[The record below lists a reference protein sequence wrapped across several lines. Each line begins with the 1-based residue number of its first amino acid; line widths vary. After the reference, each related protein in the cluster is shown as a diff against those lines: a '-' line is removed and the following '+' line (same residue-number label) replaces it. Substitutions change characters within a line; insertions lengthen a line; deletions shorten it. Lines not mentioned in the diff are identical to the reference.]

1 MRNAGRAVLISA
13 IGAAIAAIAG
23 GSNAA
28 GSSQTSPPANVEK
41 VSFRLNWVVA
51 GNHAPFYLAQ
61 QKGYW
66 TRCGLDVSMTPGTG
80 SGATAQLV
88 GNGSQEFGLTDAV
101 SITAAR
107 THGLPV
113 KSIGVLYQS
122 NPSAIVSKKSAGIT
136 KLQDVAGKT
145 WGAVPSGSPYLL
157 LKALFKKYNITTVKE
172 ADVPSPGIAQLKT
185 GQVDF
190 ITFFGNE
197 AANVDPD
204 ADKNL
209 NVVWFKDYGQDIY
222 GLALATNDD
231 YLKSHAQQV
240 ACFRQGVID
249 GFKQATANPEEALQA
264 LYEKAPLTKNSP
276 KVQAALLQGA
286 LEFVGTDLLAQST
299 AKWESTQ
306 QLLFDAGITPK
317 KVDAGALF
325 SQPK

>member
-1 MRNAGRAVLISA
+1 MRNARHVVLASA
-13 IGAAIAAIAG
+13 IIAAFAAVG
-23 GSNAA
+23 TSGNAA
-28 GSSQTSPPANVEK
+28 TGASPPATPEK

-61 QKGYW
+61 QKGFW

-88 GNGSQEFGLTDAV
+88 ANGSQEFGLTDAV

-107 THGLPV
+107 AHGLPV
-113 KSIGVLYQS
+113 KSIGALYQT
-122 NPSAIVSKKSAGIT
+122 NPSSILSKKAEGIT
-136 KLQDVAGKT
+136 KLQEVAGKT

-204 ADKNL
+204 ADKDL
-209 NVVWFKDYGQDIY
+209 NIVWFKDYGQDIY
-222 GLALATNDD
+222 GLAIATSDD
-231 YLKSHAQQV
+231 YLKSHPRQV
-240 ACFRQGVID
+240 ACFRQGVVD
-249 GFKQATANPEEALQA
+249 GFKEARANPSEALQA
-264 LYEKAPLTKNSP
+264 LYDNAPLTKNSP

-286 LEFVGTDLLAQST
+286 LEFTGTDLLAQST
-299 AKWESTQ
+299 AKWNSTQ
-306 QLLFDAGITPK
+306 QVLFDAGITPK
-317 KVDAGALF
+317 KVDTDALF
-325 SQPK
+325 WQPK

>member
-1 MRNAGRAVLISA
+1 MRNSGRVVLISA
-13 IGAAIAAIAG
+13 IGAAIAVIASG
-23 GSNAA
+23 GNSASA
-28 GSSQTSPPANVEK
+28 QTSAPANVEK

-61 QKGYW
+61 AKGFW
-66 TRCGLDVSMTPGTG
+66 TRCGLDVSLTPGTG

-88 GNGSQEFGLTDAV
+88 ANGSQEFGLTDAV

-107 THGLPV
+107 AHGLPV
-113 KSIGVLYQS
+113 KSIGALYQS
-122 NPSAIVSKKSAGIT
+122 NPSSIVSKKSAGIT

-172 ADVPSPGIAQLKT
+172 SDVPSPGIAQLKT

-197 AANVDPD
+197 AANVDAD

-222 GLALATNDD
+222 GLALATSDD
-231 YLKSHAQQV
+231 YLQSHPRQV

-249 GFKQATANPEEALQA
+249 GFREAKANPNEALQA
-264 LYEKAPLTKNSP
+264 LYEQAPLTKNAP
-276 KVQAALLQGA
+276 NVQTALLHGA
-286 LEFVGTDLLAQST
+286 LEFTGTDLLAQT
-299 AKWESTQ
+299 AAKWDATQ
-306 QLLFDAGITPK
+306 RVLFDAGITPK
-317 KVDAGALF
+317 KVEAGALF
-325 SQPK
+325 WQPK

>member
-1 MRNAGRAVLISA
+1 MRNARHVVLVTA
-13 IGAAIAAIAG
+13 IGAACAAVG
-23 GSNAA
+23 TSGNAA
-28 GSSQTSPPANVEK
+28 TGASPPATPEK

-61 QKGYW
+61 QKGFW
-66 TRCGLDVSMTPGTG
+66 SRCGLDMSMTPGTG

-88 GNGSQEFGLTDAV
+88 ANGSQEFGLTDAV

-107 THGLPV
+107 AHGLPV
-113 KSIGVLYQS
+113 KSIGALYQT
-122 NPSAIVSKKSAGIT
+122 NPSSILSKKAEGIT

-157 LKALFKKYNITTVKE
+157 LKALFKKYDITTVKE

-204 ADKNL
+204 ADKDL
-209 NVVWFKDYGQDIY
+209 NIVWFKDYGQDIY
-222 GLALATNDD
+222 GLAIATSDD
-231 YLKSHAQQV
+231 YLKSHPRQV
-240 ACFRQGVID
+240 ACFRQGVVD
-249 GFKQATANPEEALQA
+249 GFKEAEATRTRRLKA
-264 LYEKAPLTKNSP
+264 LYANAPETKNSP

-286 LEFVGTDLLAQST
+286 FEFAGTDLLAQST
-299 AKWESTQ
+299 TKWESTQ
-306 QLLFDAGITPK
+306 QVLVDAGITPK
-317 KVDAGALF
+317 KVDPKSLF
-325 SQPK
+325 WQPNS

>member
-1 MRNAGRAVLISA
+1 MRNTGRLVLAS
-13 IGAAIAAIAG
+13 AIAAALAATAFAQPAPAG
-23 GSNAA
+23 A
-28 GSSQTSPPANVEK
+28 EK
-41 VSFRLNWVVA
+41 VNLRLNWVVA

-66 TRCGLDVSMTPGTG
+66 TRCGLDVTMTPGTG

-88 GNGSQEFGLTDAV
+88 ANGSQEFGLTDAV

-107 THGLPV
+107 ARGLPV
-113 KSIGVLYQS
+113 RSIGAVYQT
-122 NPSAIVSKKSAGIT
+122 NPSSIVSKKSAGIT

-157 LKALFKKYNITTVKE
+157 LKALFKKNNITTVKE
-172 ADVPSPGIAQLKT
+172 ADVPAPGIAQLKT

-204 ADKNL
+204 ADSTL

-231 YLKSHAQQV
+231 YLKSHPRQV

-249 GFKQATANPEEALQA
+249 GFKEARANPDEALQA
-264 LYEKAPLTKNSP
+264 LYEGAPLTKNAP
-276 KVQAALLQGA
+276 KVQAALLKGA
-286 LEFVGTDLLAQST
+286 LEFTGNDLLAQSA
-299 AKWESTQ
+299 AKWDSTQ
-306 QLLFDAGITPK
+306 QVLLDAGITPK
-317 KVDAGALF
+317 KVDSTELF
-325 SQPK
+325 WQPK

>member
-1 MRNAGRAVLISA
+1 MQNAGRAFLISA
-13 IGAAIAAIAG
+13 IGAAIAGMASA
-23 GSNAA
+23 
-28 GSSQTSPPANVEK
+28 QTSTPANVEK
-41 VSFRLNWVVA
+41 VNLRLNWVVA

-61 QKGYW
+61 TKGFW
-66 TRCGLDVSMTPGTG
+66 TRCGLDVTMTPGTG

-88 GNGSQEFGLTDAV
+88 ANGSQEFGLTDAV

-107 THGLPV
+107 AHGLPV
-113 KSIGVLYQS
+113 KSIGAVYQT
-122 NPSAIVSKKSAGIT
+122 NPSSIVSKKTAGIT

-172 ADVPSPGIAQLKT
+172 SDVPSPGIAQLKT

-222 GLALATNDD
+222 GLALATSDD
-231 YLKSHAQQV
+231 YLKGHPRQV

-249 GFKQATANPEEALQA
+249 GFKEAKAHPNDALQA
-264 LYEKAPLTKNSP
+264 LYEQAPLTKNAP
-276 KVQAALLQGA
+276 TVQTALLQGA
-286 LEFVGTDLLAQST
+286 LEFTGSDLLAQST
-299 AKWESTQ
+299 AKWDTTQ

-317 KVDAGALF
+317 KVDAAALF
-325 SQPK
+325 WQPK

>member
-1 MRNAGRAVLISA
+1 MRNTRRLVLVSA
-13 IGAAIAAIAG
+13 IGAAIAAISSG
-23 GSNAA
+23 GSAA
-28 GSSQTSPPANVEK
+28 TSPPASVEK

-51 GNHAPFYLAQ
+51 GNHAPFYLAL

-107 THGLPV
+107 AHGLPV
-113 KSIGVLYQS
+113 KSVGVLYQS
-122 NPSAIVSKKSAGIT
+122 NPSAIVSKKSAGIA

-222 GLALATNDD
+222 GLAVATGDD
-231 YLKSHAQQV
+231 YLKSHPQQV

-249 GFKQATANPEEALQA
+249 GFKEARANPDEALQA
-264 LYEKAPLTKNSP
+264 LFDGAPLTKNAP
-276 KVQAALLQGA
+276 KVQAALLKGA
-286 LEFVGTDLLAQST
+286 LEFVGTDLLAQTT
-299 AKWESTQ
+299 AKWETTE

-325 SQPK
+325 WQAK

>member
-1 MRNAGRAVLISA
+1 MRKAGRAFLISA
-13 IGAAIAAIAG
+13 IGAAIAAMA
-23 GSNAA
+23 SA
-28 GSSQTSPPANVEK
+28 QTSTPANVEK
-41 VSFRLNWVVA
+41 VNLRLNWVVA

-61 QKGYW
+61 AKGFW
-66 TRCGLDVSMTPGTG
+66 TRCGLDVTMTPGTG

-88 GNGSQEFGLTDAV
+88 ANGSQEFGLTDAV

-107 THGLPV
+107 AHGLPV
-113 KSIGVLYQS
+113 KSIGAVYQT
-122 NPSAIVSKKSAGIT
+122 NPSSIVSKKSAGIT

-172 ADVPSPGIAQLKT
+172 SDVPSPGIAQLKT

-197 AANVDPD
+197 AANVDAD

-222 GLALATNDD
+222 GLALATSDD
-231 YLKSHAQQV
+231 YLKGHPRQV

-249 GFKQATANPEEALQA
+249 GFREAKANPNEALQA
-264 LYEKAPLTKNSP
+264 LYQQAPLTKNAP
-276 KVQAALLQGA
+276 AVQTALLQGA
-286 LEFVGTDLLAQST
+286 LEFTGSDLLAQST
-299 AKWESTQ
+299 AKWDTTQ

-317 KVDAGALF
+317 KVEAAALF
-325 SQPK
+325 WEPK

>member
-1 MRNAGRAVLISA
+1 MRNAKRVVLVSA
-13 IGAAIAAIAG
+13 IGAAIAAFVS
-23 GSNAA
+23 GSYAA
-28 GSSQTSPPANVEK
+28 SESAQAPANVEK
-41 VSFRLNWVVA
+41 VSFRLNWVLA

-61 QKGYW
+61 KKGFW
-66 TRCGLDVSMTPGTG
+66 TRCGLDVTMTPGTG

-107 THGLPV
+107 AHGIPV
-113 KSIGVLYQS
+113 KSIGAVYQT
-122 NPSAIVSKKSAGIT
+122 NPSSIVSKKSVGIV

-157 LKALFKKYNITTVKE
+157 LKGLFKKYNITSVKE
-172 ADVPSPGIAQLKT
+172 ADVPSPGIAQLRT

-197 AANVDPD
+197 AANIDPNVDKD
-204 ADKNL
+204 L
-209 NVVWFKDYGQDIY
+209 NIVWFKDYGQDIY

-231 YLKSHAQQV
+231 YLKSHPQQV

-249 GFKQATANPEEALQA
+249 GFKEAKANPEEALQA
-264 LYEKAPLTKNSP
+264 LFEKAPETKRAP

-286 LEFVGTDLLAQST
+286 FDFAGTDLLAQT
-299 AKWESTQ
+299 AAKWESTQ
-306 QLLFDAGITPK
+306 QVLFDAGITPK
-317 KVDAGALF
+317 KVDTNSLF
-325 SQPK
+325 WQPNR

>member
-1 MRNAGRAVLISA
+1 MRNPRRLALNAA
-13 IGAAIAAIAG
+13 IGVAFAAVATT
-23 GSNAA
+23 
-28 GSSQTSPPANVEK
+28 GSSQTSPPANAEK
-41 VSFRLNWVVA
+41 VNLRLNWVVA

-61 QKGYW
+61 QKGFW
-66 TRCGLDVSMTPGTG
+66 ARCGLDVTMTPGTG

-107 THGLPV
+107 AHGLPV
-113 KSIGVLYQS
+113 KSIGVLYQT
-122 NPSAIVSKKSAGIT
+122 NPSSIVSKKSAGIT

-157 LKALFKKYNITTVKE
+157 LKALFKKNNITTVKE

-231 YLKSHAQQV
+231 YLKSHPQQV

-249 GFKQATANPEEALQA
+249 GFKQARANPEEALQA
-264 LYEKAPLTKNSP
+264 LYEKAPLTKNAP

-286 LEFVGTDLLAQST
+286 LEFTGTDLLAQSQ
-299 AKWESTQ
+299 AKWDATQ
-306 QLLFDAGITPK
+306 QLLLDAGITPK
-317 KVDAGALF
+317 RVDADALF
-325 SQPK
+325 WQPK

>member
-1 MRNAGRAVLISA
+1 MRNPRRPALHAA
-13 IGAAIAAIAG
+13 IGIAFAAVATT
-23 GSNAA
+23 
-28 GSSQTSPPANVEK
+28 GSSQTSTPANAEK
-41 VSFRLNWVVA
+41 VNFRLNWVVA

-61 QKGYW
+61 QKGFW
-66 TRCGLDVSMTPGTG
+66 SRCGLDVTMTPGTG

-107 THGLPV
+107 AHGLPV
-113 KSIGVLYQS
+113 KSIGALYQT
-122 NPSAIVSKKSAGIT
+122 NPSSIVSKKSAGIT

-157 LKALFKKYNITTVKE
+157 LKALFKKNNITTVKE

-222 GLALATNDD
+222 GLAIATSDE
-231 YLKSHAQQV
+231 YLKSHPQQV
-240 ACFRQGVID
+240 ACFRQGVIE
-249 GFKQATANPEEALQA
+249 GFKEARTNPEAALQA
-264 LYEKAPLTKNSP
+264 LYEKAPLTKNAP

-286 LEFVGTDLLAQST
+286 LDFTGTDLLAQSQ
-299 AKWESTQ
+299 AKWDATQ
-306 QLLFDAGITPK
+306 QLLLDAGITPK
-317 KVDAGALF
+317 KVDAAALF
-325 SQPK
+325 WQPK

>member
-1 MRNAGRAVLISA
+1 MRNARRAVLISA
-13 IGAAIAAIAG
+13 IGAAIAAIASG
-23 GSNAA
+23 GNAA
-28 GSSQTSPPANVEK
+28 TSPPANVEK

-80 SGATAQLV
+80 SGATAQIV
-88 GNGSQEFGLTDAV
+88 GNGSQQFGLTDAV

-107 THGLPV
+107 AHGLPV
-113 KSIGVLYQS
+113 KSIGVLYQT
-122 NPSAIVSKKSAGIT
+122 NPSAIVSKKSAGIV

-145 WGAVPSGSPYLL
+145 WGAVPSGSPFLL
-157 LKALFKKYNITTVKE
+157 LKALFKKDNITTVKE
-172 ADVPSPGIAQLKT
+172 ADVPAPGIAQLKT

-197 AANVDPD
+197 AANVDPNPEKD
-204 ADKNL
+204 L
-209 NVVWFKDYGQDIY
+209 NIVWFKDYGQDIY
-222 GLALATNDD
+222 GLALATSDD
-231 YLKSHAQQV
+231 YLKSHPQQV

-249 GFKQATANPEEALQA
+249 GFKEARANPDEALQA
-264 LYEKAPLTKNSP
+264 LFDGAPLTKNAP
-276 KVQAALLQGA
+276 KVQAALLKGA
-286 LEFVGTDLLAQST
+286 LEFVGTDLLAQTT
-299 AKWESTQ
+299 AKWETTE

-325 SQPK
+325 WQAK